1 MHVVP
6 HSDDLTATPVV
17 QDYLQMIHYMARDG
31 ERVIAARL
39 AERLGVA
46 PATVAATL
54 QRMMRD
60 GLVEMDRGK
69 TIRLTD
75 KGSEEADRI
84 VRRHALAEW
93 LLTKLI
99 GMPWHEANEYAH
111 HLEHVITDKL
121 EQRLEEVLGH
131 PMTCPHGNPMP
142 GLALNPREV
151 GLDESKEGEA
161 VVVQR
166 ITEEAEESPELM
178 EYLQRY
184 GVVPGAK
191 LTISQ
196 ATPFTGVI
204 MVRRDGEEFPI
215 GNTAAAK
222 VRVLESSLT

>member
-1 MHVVP
+1 
-6 HSDDLTATPVV
+6 
-17 QDYLQMIHYMARDG
+17 MIHYMTRDG

-60 GLVEMDRGK
+60 DLVEMDRGK
-69 TIRLTD
+69 TIKFTP

-93 LLTKLI
+93 LLTKLV

-142 GLALNPREV
+142 GLALNPSEL
-151 GLDESKEGEA
+151 GLDELKSGQT

-184 GVVPGAK
+184 GVVPGAR
-191 LTISQ
+191 LDV
-196 ATPFTGVI
+196 AEVTPYTGVI
-204 MVRRDGEEFPI
+204 MLRRDGEEFPL
-215 GNTAAAK
+215 GNPAAAK
-222 VRVLESSLT
+222 VRVLTAAPAAAGSA

>member
-1 MHVVP
+1 
-6 HSDDLTATPVV
+6 
-17 QDYLQMIHYMARDG
+17 MIHYMTRDG
-31 ERVIAARL
+31 ERVISARL

-69 TIRLTD
+69 TIHFTE
-75 KGSEEADRI
+75 KGSDEADRI

-151 GLDESKEGEA
+151 GLDELKSGET

-184 GVVPGAK
+184 GVVPGAQV
-191 LTISQ
+191 SV
-196 ATPFTGVI
+196 AEVTPFTGVI
-204 MVRRDGEEFPI
+204 MLRRDREEFPL
-215 GNTAAAK
+215 GNGAAAK
-222 VRVLESSLT
+222 VRVLISSSAPVAAVSQ